1 MWGPEQGAR
10 PWPGSHGRRGPRAGA
25 ERGERGWP
33 GQDETQSQMPPGSQ
47 EVRRRARGCSDRC
60 FPHRR
65 AIRSKKVIGSPAAR
79 IRKIAGLLF
88 PLAKEQNPYYDV
100 QGPHDPSKQDYLFAV
115 RKAFPGASDCGS
127 SHDLAVRG
135 FEPHVGLC
143 PDSSEPGACFG
154 FCVSLS
160 LCPSPARTLSL
171 SLNK

>member
-1 MWGPEQGAR
+1 MNRKTRRKVCGGQSRVHGPGPGHMAGEAPGLGQRGGNAAGPAR
-10 PWPGSHGRRGPRAGA
+10 MRHKVKCPRGG
-25 ERGERGWP
+25 
-33 GQDETQSQMPPGSQ
+33 Q

-135 FEPHVGLC
+135 FEPHEIGRASCRERV
-143 PDSSEPGACFG
+143 
-154 FCVSLS
+154 
-160 LCPSPARTLSL
+160 
-171 SLNK
+171 